1 MTSEEKASQ
10 KMDTSHV
17 TLASNDDDLML
28 TKVFS
33 NRNQLHCYH
42 NNRGFC
48 SFRDK
53 CRYQHYKQ
61 VCPNRICR
69 EPECKNRHPVLC
81 KYKEHCKFDKRSIC
95 AFKHVPLTNDD
106 GDMKAMVV
114 EIKNLKDEIA
124 KLKMS
129 VESKETK
136 LAEYSNK
143 ELELSKLL
151 SDTTGKVA
159 EKQNL
164 IKLVREIVVEN
175 QMLKEIIKS
184 YNDAKL
190 TKFAEDVLED
200 SSITYYCDKCDF
212 DIDEEDALETHK
224 ELYHE
229 NMCDICDKNFDEEDL
244 LTMHKKQHHSNKC
257 DTCDFE
263 SASEKGLKIHKGSKH
278 K

>member
-1 MTSEEKASQ
+1 MFWKANLFLSPKCSTLNISQLFPLKAMSWLVDSVQQGYVQIALMTSEEKASQ

-33 NRNQLHCYH
+33 NRNQSHCYH

-81 KYKEHCKFDKRSIC
+81 KYKDHCKFDKRSIC

-124 KLKMS
+124 KLKIS
-129 VESKETK
+129 VKSK
-136 LAEYSNK
+136 
-143 ELELSKLL
+143 
-151 SDTTGKVA
+151 
-159 EKQNL
+159 
-164 IKLVREIVVEN
+164 
-175 QMLKEIIKS
+175 
-184 YNDAKL
+184 
-190 TKFAEDVLED
+190 
-200 SSITYYCDKCDF
+200 
-212 DIDEEDALETHK
+212 
-224 ELYHE
+224 
-229 NMCDICDKNFDEEDL
+229 
-244 LTMHKKQHHSNKC
+244 
-257 DTCDFE
+257 
-263 SASEKGLKIHKGSKH
+263 
-278 K
+278 